1 MEPGGW
7 IIVATLIPG
16 IIALAMGYA
25 GLGAR

>member
-25 GLGAR
+25 GLGRK